1 MVKQWFTS
9 NSWNRKDVFSAK
21 ALSTGKVVQG
31 HLYKVEEEAPIIVW
45 SQTKRISEFETHI
58 DVFWEYVDLSTVK
71 LVQMD
76 QSINL

>member
-9 NSWNRKDVFSAK
+9 NSWNREDVFSAK
-21 ALSTGKVVQG
+21 ALSTGKVIQG
-31 HLYKVEEEAPIIVW
+31 HLYKVEEAPIIVW
-45 SQTKRISEFETHI
+45 IQTKKISEFETHI

-76 QSINL
+76 QSVNL